1 MAKPVS
7 AYVRAKQIA
16 KGIYDSPCL
25 SECSFKKEND
35 PRDNAVCKVCGMTRE
50 ERKTWKEADP
60 VQKRQII
67 LRSEQRYA
75 ALAGIAVPK
84 IPSA

>member
-1 MAKPVS
+1 MAKPIS

-35 PRDNAVCKVCGMTRE
+35 RRGDTVCKVCGLTQDERRCWKSADAAQKSRMTDL
-50 ERKTWKEADP
+50 A
-60 VQKRQII
+60 
-67 LRSEQRYA
+67 LQRRAVLGIVLSPA
-75 ALAGIAVPK
+75 AE
-84 IPSA
+84 